1 MIALIGCVK
10 SKKKNI
16 CKAKD
21 MYISPLFRKSLN
33 YASKTCSNI
42 YILSAKYGL
51 LSMDDIISPYNETLN
66 QKTEHEKKIWAAK
79 VHRQMQ
85 EKGISTEDKI
95 MFLSGESYYKYLKMI
110 YKNSITPLAGLQM
123 GKRLKWLKESEET
136 T

>member
-51 LSMDDIISPYNETLN
+51 LRMDDIISPYNETLN
-66 QKTEHEKKIWAAK
+66 QKTEHEKRFGQQRFI
-79 VHRQMQ
+79 
-85 EKGISTEDKI
+85 
-95 MFLSGESYYKYLKMI
+95 
-110 YKNSITPLAGLQM
+110 
-123 GKRLKWLKESEET
+123 GKCKKKE
-136 T
+136 

>member
-10 SKKKNI
+10 SKRKRS
-16 CKAKD
+16 CKAAD
-21 MYISPLFRKSLN
+21 MYISPIFRKSLN
-33 YASKTCSNI
+33 YASKTCAKT

-51 LSMDDIISPYNETLN
+51 LRMDDIISPYNETLN

-79 VHRQMQ
+79 VYRQMQ
-85 EKGISTEDKI
+85 EEGISTEDKI
-95 MFLSGESYYKYLKMI
+95 MFLSGKNYYKYLKMI

>member
-10 SKKKNI
+10 SKQKRS
-16 CKAKD
+16 CKAVD
-21 MYISPLFRKSLN
+21 MYISPLFRKSLD
-33 YASKTCSNI
+33 YAKKTCSNI

-51 LSMDDIISPYNETLN
+51 LHMDDIISPYNETLN

-79 VHRQMQ
+79 VHQQMQ
-85 EKGISTEDKI
+85 KEGISTKDKI
-95 MFLSGESYYKYLKMI
+95 MFLAGKNYYKYLKI
-110 YKNSITPLAGLQM
+110 VYTNSINPLDGLTM